1 MVETK
6 PNWRLTLL
14 RFIAWVAAGIG
25 VFLNIF
31 LIREA
36 VLDLVT
42 WWVVREAEA
51 IRAQGDIA
59 PVRLGFIT
67 ESVDRFLIIFMA
79 VLSVALI
86 VWIEYYFRIGQR
98 KGILFRRITII
109 MGSLLGVALV
119 SWLITVIV

>member
-6 PNWRLTLL
+6 SNWKLILL
-14 RFIAWVAAGIG
+14 RFFAWVAAGVG

-42 WWVVREAEA
+42 WWAVREAEA
-51 IRAQGDIA
+51 YQARGEIA

-98 KGILFRRITII
+98 KGQLYRRISIVL
-109 MGSLLGVALV
+109 GSLVGVGLL
-119 SWLITVIV
+119 SWLITIII